1 MKAKQTS
8 PNGKKQRKKRTAL
21 QWVNIALSI
30 LLALNLSFSAL
41 TLIVEHISFQS
52 MEPVLLYNLEC
63 NDFIQLRNELS
74 SYTLEQIENS
84 DILTEYYSVALY
96 FENISFYHAC
106 LSSDPERA
114 AVYLAASQ
122 ENLAQ
127 MGVFSYYAAQI
138 DARFE

>member
-8 PNGKKQRKKRTAL
+8 PKEKKQRKKRTAL
-21 QWVNIALSI
+21 QWVNILLSI
-30 LLALNLSFSAL
+30 LLALNISFSAL
-41 TLIVEHISFQS
+41 TLIIEHISFQS

-84 DILTEYYSVALY
+84 ETLIEYYSVALY

-106 LSSDPERA
+106 LSSNPERA
-114 AVYLAASQ
+114 TVYLAASQ

-127 MGVFSYYAAQI
+127 MGVFSYYATQI